1 MKNLD
6 YKTKLF
12 NGLPAVQCDDH
23 WVVISPYAGEI
34 IRIPKNQI
42 DDPKIR
48 RKLAEEGFFGEPTD
62 KGPGALSDYFQLT
75 LITTSDCNLRCRY
88 CFANSGETQ
97 IVMQDKVAMA
107 AVRYAVQKTS
117 GRDLLISFFGG
128 EPSLTQKL
136 IKKVVAFAQQ
146 SIINT
151 EIGRV
156 RFNITTNGVMSS
168 SFLKYLIDNDF
179 FLTISMDGLPVVQDY
194 QRPLKNGGKS
204 SPKLERTIKTLVER
218 GHEFMIRATVTDY
231 SVAYL
236 VPTIEYLHSLGVS
249 QFHCEVINLAG
260 RAMSETKGQPMQR
273 PMADVFSEN
282 LKAAIIKAAELEIGI
297 LNSSYMN
304 LMQPSI
310 HFCDGVGGN
319 RVSVSYTGD
328 MTTCLEVQSM
338 CHPTADYFIVGGYDE
353 KEDRLVIH
361 RQKQLQI
368 CGNPITSQNACCKD
382 CFAIYICGGG
392 CPIRNYHMT
401 GNQNAVDPFRCQ
413 VIKSVLP
420 FVINLFDQASQEA

>member
-1 MKNLD
+1 MKNLG

-107 AVRYAVQKTS
+107 AVRYAIKRTA

-151 EIGRV
+151 NVGRV
-156 RFNITTNGVMSS
+156 RFNITTN
-168 SFLKYLIDNDF
+168 
-179 FLTISMDGLPVVQDY
+179 
-194 QRPLKNGGKS
+194 
-204 SPKLERTIKTLVER
+204 
-218 GHEFMIRATVTDY
+218 
-231 SVAYL
+231 
-236 VPTIEYLHSLGVS
+236 
-249 QFHCEVINLAG
+249 
-260 RAMSETKGQPMQR
+260 
-273 PMADVFSEN
+273 
-282 LKAAIIKAAELEIGI
+282 
-297 LNSSYMN
+297 
-304 LMQPSI
+304 
-310 HFCDGVGGN
+310 
-319 RVSVSYTGD
+319 
-328 MTTCLEVQSM
+328 
-338 CHPTADYFIVGGYDE
+338 
-353 KEDRLVIH
+353 
-361 RQKQLQI
+361 
-368 CGNPITSQNACCKD
+368 
-382 CFAIYICGGG
+382 
-392 CPIRNYHMT
+392 
-401 GNQNAVDPFRCQ
+401 
-413 VIKSVLP
+413 
-420 FVINLFDQASQEA
+420 